1 MKHITLIGILSRE
14 HGGLTRAAFRRS
26 TALAAIGETVEVLCF
41 NVIPDFD
48 EMADHVRRTSE
59 IGTVPLRNFFHDL
72 SLPSHTISKASAV
85 RAGLKTSTSSYHP
98 VDELDVT
105 ETEFESPTQSFRFRH
120 YTDTEGVLTRVDF
133 INRENRIFFIDERK
147 ANTGRPRRMTLLEPT
162 TGKKLY
168 QGGNYAFQTAWID
181 TQIGDDHAALGIDGA
196 SLATAL
202 RGYTRSNVQKNY
214 IIHALH
220 TENDV
225 SPTNGPIRKDRVEA
239 FRSHRTL
246 DNIICLTNRQ
256 AQHVA
261 QRLLPACPVRVV
273 PNVIPLAELSDV
285 GRDPN
290 LCVIVSRLSDPAKRL
305 NVWARAFASAR
316 DSNPHLRAEIYGGPL
331 SGELYEDLVRTIDE
345 LGLREHVVFHGHT
358 DDAADRFA
366 QAGFTVMS
374 SSREGF
380 GMTLVEAMRRGA
392 IPVAFD
398 INYGPA
404 EIIRDRE
411 TGFLVTDRDIDGL
424 AAGMVEASKLTDDT
438 MRKAAADAAHKFSPD
453 VIGRRYLEVVNESW
467 QQMHTRRELDTIR
480 AKVAGLTFTSENQR
494 VQFSCTW
501 VDGITPDVDRVEVIA
516 TDHHSLITH
525 TTEADQVRFTD
536 FGFDATADIP
546 SEMFENLGGRDVT
559 GWLRLHADGT
569 HQDVRPTWP
578 ELWSA
583 WPSRSPT
590 GSFNFR

>member
-41 NVIPDFD
+41 NVVPDFD

-225 SPTNGPIRKDRVEA
+225 SPTRGPIRKDRVEA

-246 DNIICLTNRQ
+246 DNIVCLTSSQ
-256 AQHVA
+256 SKHLE
-261 QRLLPACPVRVV
+261 QRLNPACAIRVM
-273 PNVIPLAELSDV
+273 PNVIPPAREQSAK
-285 GRDPN
+285 RDPN
-290 LCVIVSRLSDPAKRL
+290 LCVIVSRINEGQKRL
-305 NVWARAFASAR
+305 QVWLRAFALAR
-316 DSNPHLRAEIYGGPL
+316 KTNPNLHAEVFGGPL
-331 SGELYEDLVRTIDE
+331 EGGSWDTLQRTLGELDLT
-345 LGLREHVVFHGHT
+345 EHVQFLGHK
-358 DDAADRFA
+358 DDAAEQFA
-366 QAGFTVMS
+366 RAGFTAMS
-374 SSREGF
+374 SRAEGF
-380 GMTLVEAMRRGA
+380 GMTLVEAMRRGT

-398 INYGPA
+398 INYGPN
-404 EIIRDRE
+404 EIINDVQ
-411 TGFLVTDRDIDGL
+411 TGFLVDDGDVAGL
-424 AAGMVEASKLTDDT
+424 AEKMIAASRLPDDT
-438 MRKAAADAAHKFSPD
+438 MREKAVASADRFSPE
-453 VIGRRYLEVVNESW
+453 VIARRYMEIVN
-467 QQMHTRRELDTIR
+467 D
-480 AKVAGLTFTSENQR
+480 
-494 VQFSCTW
+494 TW
-501 VDGITPDVDRVEVIA
+501 VELPSRQELSSVGVEIAEARFTANDQRLYITGTWKPGTTPEISTVELIA
-516 TDHHSLITH
+516 TDHRTLLSNFTPADTLDFTNDGFTASFSL
-525 TTEADQVRFTD
+525 D
-536 FGFDATADIP
+536 FAMFDG
-546 SEMFENLGGRDVT
+546 LGNRDVT
-559 GWLRLHADGT
+559 GWIRLYADRVK
-569 HQDVRPTWP
+569 QDVRPKWP
-578 ELWSA
+578 TAWSA
-583 WPSRSPT
+583 WPSRSPS
-590 GSFNFR
+590 GQFNLR